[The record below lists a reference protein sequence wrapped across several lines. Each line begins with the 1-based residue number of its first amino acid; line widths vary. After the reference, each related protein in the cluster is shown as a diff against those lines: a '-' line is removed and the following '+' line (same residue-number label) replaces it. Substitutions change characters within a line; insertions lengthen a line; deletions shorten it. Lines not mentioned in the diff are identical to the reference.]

1 MTSRRIILW
10 RHGRTAWNA
19 ERRFQGQTDI
29 PLDDTGLAQAARAA
43 KVLARLKPARIHSS
57 DLSRARATADA
68 LAAVTGLAVEED
80 VALRETFAG
89 QWQGLTRTELEER
102 FGDDLQQWAAG
113 AEIRPGGGETRSEVA
128 DRMVTSVN
136 RALDG
141 MAPGETLVVATHGG
155 AARAAIGALLG
166 LPIEHWAALGVLANC
181 AWSVLEENTSGH
193 GPTLAAAGVQRRVA
207 AGDRPRGRPMSIVY
221 RAVSR
226 KGL

>member
-1 MTSRRIILW
+1 VTSRRIILW

-29 PLDDTGLAQAARAA
+29 PLDDTGVAQAARAA
-43 KVLARLKPARIHSS
+43 KVLARLHPNRIHSS
-57 DLSRARATADA
+57 DLSRARVTADA
-68 LAAVTGLAVEED
+68 LAALTGLSVVED
-80 VALRETFAG
+80 VDLRETYAG

-113 AEIRPGGGETRSEVA
+113 AEIRPGGGETRGEVA
-128 DRMVTSVN
+128 ERMVASVT
-136 RALDG
+136 RGLDG
-141 MAPGETLVVATHGG
+141 MASGETLVVATHGG

-193 GPTLAAAGVQRRVA
+193 GPTWRLQEYNAGSLPVTALAD
-207 AGDRPRGRPMSIVY
+207 DR
-221 RAVSR
+221 
-226 KGL
+226 

>member
-1 MTSRRIILW
+1 VASRRIILW

-29 PLDDTGLAQAARAA
+29 PLDDTGLAQAVRAA

-57 DLSRARATADA
+57 DLSRARVTADA

-80 VALRETFAG
+80 AALRETFAG

-113 AEIRPGGGETRSEVA
+113 AEIRPGGGETRREVA
-128 DRMVTSVN
+128 DRMVTSVT

-181 AWSVLEENTSGH
+181 AWSVLEENTSGL
-193 GPTLAAAGVQRRVA
+193 GPTWRLQEYNAGSLPVTALAD
-207 AGDRPRGRPMSIVY
+207 DR
-221 RAVSR
+221 
-226 KGL
+226 